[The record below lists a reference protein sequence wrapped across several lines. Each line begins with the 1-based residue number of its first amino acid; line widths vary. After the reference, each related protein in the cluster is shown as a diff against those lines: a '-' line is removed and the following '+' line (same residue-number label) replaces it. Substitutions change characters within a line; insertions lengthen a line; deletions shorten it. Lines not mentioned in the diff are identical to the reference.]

1 MVSWEKLEHAY
12 GNAANIPALLAQ
24 LADFPSESSS
34 ENEPWLTL
42 WSSLCHQ
49 GDIYSASFAAV
60 PEIVRH
66 LASAPERATFSYFCL
81 PAAIEIARFQNNVPV
96 PEVLHAA
103 YFAAIQQLGM
113 LAGQLVTTSPDD
125 VVAQAAI
132 AAFTVSI
139 GQHEYANLVLNVPKN
154 ELPEV
159 MEWYWE
165 R

>member
-1 MVSWEKLEHAY
+1 M
-12 GNAANIPALLAQ
+12 
-24 LADFPSESSS
+24 
-34 ENEPWLTL
+34 
-42 WSSLCHQ
+42 
-49 GDIYSASFAAV
+49 
-60 PEIVRH
+60 
-66 LASAPERATFSYFCL
+66 
-81 PAAIEIARFQNNVPV
+81 
-96 PEVLHAA
+96 LHAA

-159 MEWYWE
+159 MEWYWG